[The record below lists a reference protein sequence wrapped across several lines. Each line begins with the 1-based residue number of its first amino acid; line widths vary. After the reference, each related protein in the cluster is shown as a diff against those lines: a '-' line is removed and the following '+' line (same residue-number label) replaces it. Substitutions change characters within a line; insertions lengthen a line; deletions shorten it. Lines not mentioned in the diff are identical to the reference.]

1 MLPEEEELA
10 DAGFGDAELRETA
23 DANLG
28 VGVGA
33 ELPPAGRF
41 LLGVTRLL
49 RQRILTDAE
58 GESVPAIFFFLADHS
73 HPDEAVD
80 FEPML
85 HHGIAEVGS
94 RLWFVGEVA
103 TNARGVPCR
112 PWTDAAAFNL
122 AAQLGVHHWAAVA
135 FDPRANPAMVTFYP
149 RGVANGNSAR
159 TVPLDVANLKLQHIF
174 EVLDVA
180 HAHFLAS
187 PRGHR
192 NGGIKIWQD
201 ASKFWPVDDAEKQI
215 QKIVHVGLQ
224 MAFPTCDVRP
234 EQEGTTGR
242 PDLEIHVP
250 SGSRRGPK
258 AARAMLEL
266 KVLRSFGSTGDSV
279 SQRKT
284 QEWIEDGV
292 VQAASYRDEHDFP
305 EAALCCFDMRKRPSG
320 EACLDKV
327 RSLAQS
333 RSVECRQWPIFR
345 DAKTYRKHLNVAAV
359 AS

>member
-33 ELPPAGRF
+33 ELPPVGRF

-49 RQRILTDAE
+49 RQRLLTDAE
-58 GESVPAIFFFLADHS
+58 GESVPAVFFFLADHS
-73 HPDEAVD
+73 QPEDAVD

-85 HHGIAEVGS
+85 HHGITEVGS

-112 PWTDAAAFNL
+112 PWIDAEAFNM
-122 AAQLGVHHWAAVA
+122 ATRLGVHRWAAVA
-135 FDPRANPAMVTFYP
+135 FDPRPNPAMVTFYP
-149 RGVANGNSAR
+149 KGISDGNSAR
-159 TVPLDVANLKLQHIF
+159 TVPLDVANLRLEDIF
-174 EVLDVA
+174 EAIDHA
-180 HAHFLAS
+180 HEHFLAT
-187 PRGHR
+187 PRAQR
-192 NGGIKIWQD
+192 NGGIKVWED
-201 ASKFWPVDDAEKQI
+201 AKQFRPVEQAEKQI
-215 QKIVHVGLQ
+215 QKIVHIGLQ

-250 SGSRRGPK
+250 TGSPRGPK

-266 KVLRSFGSTGDSV
+266 KVIRSYRSTGDSV
-279 SQRKT
+279 SPKEVEEQV
-284 QEWIEDGV
+284 EEGV
-292 VQAASYRDEHDFP
+292 VQAASYRDEHAFP
-305 EAALCCFDMRKRPSG
+305 AAALCCFDMRKKPTG
-320 EACLDKV
+320 DACFSKV
-327 RSLAQS
+327 RILAQA
-333 RSVECRQWPIFR
+333 RSVECRQWPIFNN
-345 DAKTYRKHLNVAAV
+345 AKAYRKHLNVVAV
-359 AS
+359 AG